1 MTTFNLDFSKAQQGN
16 EIKDG
21 AYEVVVNKAVENAT
35 KSGAEFIDIDLIV
48 RNDVDQPFQNK
59 HIFPKI
65 WKAKATGKYNE
76 SMIMAIAQAL
86 QLEDG
91 KSYNGFDELLAD
103 FVLKPVRVTVKNE
116 ESNGYRNTNVK
127 RWEKTNTT
135 GPVNHQFK
143 KGDEPSFG
151 PERSRATTVRNDSLP
166 F

>member
-1 MTTFNLDFSKAQQGN
+1 MFNLDFSKAQQGN

-21 AYEVVVNKAVENAT
+21 TYEVVVNKAVENAT

-59 HIFPKI
+59 HIFAKI
-65 WKAKATGKYNE
+65 WKAKATSKYNE
-76 SMIMAIAQAL
+76 GMVMAIAQAL
-86 QLEDG
+86 GLEDG
-91 KSYNGFDELLAD
+91 KTYNGLEEFFAD
-103 FVLKPVRVTVKNE
+103 MVLKPVRVTVKNE

-143 KGDEPSFG
+143 NGDEPSFG
-151 PERSRATTVRNDSLP
+151 PNRPTVTVQKDDLP

>member
-1 MTTFNLDFSKAQQGN
+1 MTFNLDFSKAQQGN

-21 AYEVVVNKAVENAT
+21 TYEVIINKAVENAT

-48 RNDVDQPFQNK
+48 RNDVQQSFQNK
-59 HIFPKI
+59 HVFPKI

-76 SMIMAIAQAL
+76 GMIMAIAQAL

-143 KGDEPSFG
+143 NGDEPSFG
-151 PERSRATTVRNDSLP
+151 PGRPTVTVQKDDLP